1 MEKVLLLSPSTQP
14 LRGTSAMVQS
24 MYCVK
29 CKKKVNVE
37 DSAVT
42 KEKTSKGKPMLRAK
56 CPGCGTKMAK
66 FTK

>member
-1 MEKVLLLSPSTQP
+1 
-14 LRGTSAMVQS
+14 

-37 DSAVT
+37 DPAIT
-42 KEKTSKGKPMLRAK
+42 KEVTSKGKPMLRAK
-56 CPGCGTKMAK
+56 CPACGTKMTK